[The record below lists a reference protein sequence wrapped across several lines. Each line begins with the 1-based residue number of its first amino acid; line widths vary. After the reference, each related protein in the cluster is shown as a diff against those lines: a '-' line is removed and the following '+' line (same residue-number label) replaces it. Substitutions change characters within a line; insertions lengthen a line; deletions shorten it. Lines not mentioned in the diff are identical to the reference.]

1 MSDSAAPTAVARPW
15 VLLLLGWV
23 MLSLVYTVGL
33 VGNWGARLQSAVM
46 WAFATITVA
55 VLLGGGIWFL
65 TGKVAW
71 PARVRPSFIV
81 FHLLAASVYSVA
93 FVSIDVAVSA
103 VIRDRPYIELWKSVI
118 LGIDWVLGV
127 FLYGIIVGVC
137 YAIRMNRRY
146 REQLAA
152 AALAEGVAAKAQVGA
167 LRAQLNPHF
176 LFNALHSLAPL
187 VRHNP
192 AAAEDA
198 LDKLGDLLRYA
209 LDDNMSGDVT
219 LGDEWAFVRN
229 YLALEKLRLGDRL
242 DIDARLDAG
251 ALDELVPS
259 FLLQPLVENAVRHG
273 IAPRRSGGR
282 LSISAR
288 REGDR
293 LLVSVQD
300 DGDGADARDVETAS
314 GLGYRALRQRLAV
327 RYGGRATM
335 TLETARGRGFG
346 VRLDLPTLDERAGA
360 TPLPG
365 RIATAGA

>member
-1 MSDSAAPTAVARPW
+1 MNDSASPSSVARPW

-33 VGNWGARLQSAVM
+33 VGYSGARFRSAIV
-46 WAFATITVA
+46 WAFLTITVA
-55 VLLGGGIWFL
+55 AVLGGGIWIL
-65 TGKVAW
+65 TGKVPW
-71 PARVRPSFIV
+71 PVRVRPAFIA
-81 FHLLAASVYSVA
+81 FHLVAASLYSVA
-93 FVSIDVAVSA
+93 FVSIDIGVS
-103 VIRDRPYIELWKSVI
+103 VLIRERPYFEMWKQVI

-152 AALAEGVAAKAQVGA
+152 AALAEGAAAKAQVGA

-219 LGDEWAFVRN
+219 LGDEWTFVRN

-242 DIDARLDAG
+242 TVEARLDAG

-282 LSISAR
+282 LEITAR
-288 REGDR
+288 REGER
-293 LLVSVQD
+293 LLVSVRD
-300 DGDGADARDVETAS
+300 DGEGADVRDVEAAS
-314 GLGYRALRQRLAV
+314 GLGHRALRQRLAV
-327 RYGGRATM
+327 RYGGHAKM

-346 VRLDLPTLDERAGA
+346 VRLDLPTLDDRSGA
-360 TPLPG
+360 TPVPLSS
-365 RIATAGA
+365 AMAGA

>member
-1 MSDSAAPTAVARPW
+1 MSEPARSSALARPW
-15 VLLLLGWV
+15 VLLLLGWA
-23 MLSLVYTVGL
+23 MLALVYTVGL
-33 VGNWGARLQSAVM
+33 VGYSGARFRSAIV
-46 WAFATITVA
+46 WAFLTITVA
-55 VLLGGGIWFL
+55 VLLGGGVWVL
-65 TGKVAW
+65 TGKVPW
-71 PARVRPSFIV
+71 PARVRPSFIA
-81 FHLLAASVYSVA
+81 FHVLAASVYSVA
-93 FVSIDVAVSA
+93 FVSIDIGVS
-103 VIRDRPYIELWKSVI
+103 VIIRDRPYFEMWKQVI

-152 AALAEGVAAKAQVGA
+152 AALAEGAAAKAQVGA

-198 LDKLGDLLRYA
+198 LDRLGDLLRYA

-229 YLALEKLRLGDRL
+229 YLTLEKLRLGDRL
-242 DIDARLDAG
+242 TVDARLDAG
-251 ALDELVPS
+251 ALDEMVPS

-282 LSISAR
+282 LSITAR

-293 LLVSVQD
+293 LFVSVQD
-300 DGDGADARDVETAS
+300 DGAGADPRDVEVAS

-346 VRLDLPTLDERAGA
+346 VRLDLPTLDERAGV

-365 RIATAGA
+365 RIAVAGA